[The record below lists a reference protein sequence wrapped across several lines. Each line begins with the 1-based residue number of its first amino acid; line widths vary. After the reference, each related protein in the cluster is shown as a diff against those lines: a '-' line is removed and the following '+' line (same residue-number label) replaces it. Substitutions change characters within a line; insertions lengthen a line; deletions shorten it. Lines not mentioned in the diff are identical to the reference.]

1 MNEKSLMS
9 QNATSERMNATSQR
23 ILEALSSP
31 RSIQQLQEQTQ
42 LPPRT
47 LRYHL
52 AILRQQNLIDERHT
66 FSDRRR
72 KIIFINNGSEESKKR
87 LKFDVNPLAL
97 SDSGSVRSALAL
109 PECSAW

>member
-1 MNEKSLMS
+1 MNEKSFAS
-9 QNATSERMNATSQR
+9 QNATAQR

-31 RSIQQLQEQTQ
+31 NSSPMSIQQLREQTQ
-42 LPPRT
+42 LPQRT
-47 LRYHL
+47 LRYNL
-52 AILRQQNLIDERHT
+52 VILRRQNLIGERRT

-72 KIIFINNGSEESKKR
+72 KIIFISDGSKKR
-87 LKFDVNPLAL
+87 FKLDAASSAL